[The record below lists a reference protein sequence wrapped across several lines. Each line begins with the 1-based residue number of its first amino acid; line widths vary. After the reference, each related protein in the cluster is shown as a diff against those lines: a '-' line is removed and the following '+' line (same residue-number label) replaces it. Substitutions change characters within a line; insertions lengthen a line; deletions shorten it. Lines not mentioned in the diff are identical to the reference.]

1 MAQIFLYV
9 SIVFFLFC
17 NNKTNYAK
25 NVAFFPSTFSIK
37 MATQKFT
44 NFDQFFFF
52 MYTDM
57 TAVTITIKKK
67 LISNEV
73 KNNLAILEPSYG
85 KKQMRLLAKPIF

>member
-1 MAQIFLYV
+1 
-9 SIVFFLFC
+9 
-17 NNKTNYAK
+17 
-25 NVAFFPSTFSIK
+25 
-37 MATQKFT
+37 
-44 NFDQFFFF
+44 